1 MYSVIE
7 KIHTEDSVVSQT
19 IKTKG
24 RDPVK
29 RGEILSYI
37 RERVRSGIWKP
48 GDKLPPRTW
57 FEQKFAAAPLTVQ
70 RTFQILIDDKVLFSE
85 KRIGTRVSL
94 RQPHLARYG
103 VILYGTRKL
112 ESMFS
117 RVLVKAIEKVS
128 GEEELDIDSF
138 FVLGLTKDAEDYRR
152 LLYGIENGL
161 FAGLFFATIPNSL
174 ANTPVVCNDLP
185 KIAIGHSSD
194 FPGLLT
200 IDLDTQGV
208 VTEVLRYFAGSGC
221 RRIAAILSGEK
232 TCLENCRKFH
242 LGAEQYGLEAPA
254 GNVLE
259 LSAVSPFQVRPL
271 MHLLFSPDS
280 CRPPEGLYVGDDNFL
295 PHVIAIL
302 RERFGA
308 DAENKVKLVSQV
320 NFPRVVNYDFPIK
333 FFGFDLADL
342 FLRSIHA
349 MREFREKPQEI
360 PPILFK
366 PMDGSHTTRK
376 EGTR

>member
-1 MYSVIE
+1 M
-7 KIHTEDSVVSQT
+7 VSQT

-48 GDKLPPRTW
+48 GDKVPPRTW

-94 RQPHLARYG
+94 RQPHLTRYG
-103 VILYGTRKL
+103 AILYGTRKL

-117 RVLVKAIEKVS
+117 RVLVKAIEQIS
-128 GEEELDIDSF
+128 REEELDIDSF

-185 KIAIGHSSD
+185 KIAIGHSSAH

-208 VTEVLRYFAGSGC
+208 VMEVLRYFAENGS
-221 RRIAAILSGEK
+221 RRIAAILAGENSR
-232 TCLENCRKFH
+232 LESCASFREK
-242 LGAEQYGLEAPA
+242 AEEYGLEVPE

-271 MHLLFSPDS
+271 MHLLFSPDNS
-280 CRPPEGLYVGDDNFL
+280 RPPEGLYVGDDNFL
-295 PHVIAIL
+295 PHVIDIL
-302 RERFGA
+302 RERFGP
-308 DAENKVKLVSQV
+308 DAEQKVKVVSQV
-320 NFPRVVNYDFPIK
+320 NFPKITDYDFPVK
-333 FFGFDLADL
+333 FFGFDLAAL
-342 FLRSIHA
+342 FLRSIRA
-349 MREFREKPQEI
+349 MRDFRNRQQTASAL
-360 PPILFK
+360 LFK
-366 PMDGSHTTRK
+366 PMDDSHITRK

>member
-1 MYSVIE
+1 M
-7 KIHTEDSVVSQT
+7 VSQK

-29 RGEILSYI
+29 REEILSYI
-37 RERVRSGIWKP
+37 RERVHRGIWRP

-57 FEQKFAAAPLTVQ
+57 FEQQFDAAPLTVQ
-70 RTFQILIDDKVLFSE
+70 RTFQILIDDKVLCSE

-94 RQPHLARYG
+94 RQPHLSRYG

-117 RVLVKAIEKVS
+117 QVFIKTLEQVAEK
-128 GEEELDIDSF
+128 EEIDIDCF

-174 ANTPVVCNDLP
+174 ANTPAVCNDLP
-185 KIAIGHSSD
+185 KIAIGHPSRE
-194 FPGLLT
+194 FPELPT
-200 IDLDTQGV
+200 INLDTEGV
-208 VTEVLRYFAGSGC
+208 VTEVLRYFSKCGC
-221 RRIAAILSGEK
+221 RRIAAILSGENSH
-232 TCLENCRKFH
+232 LENCVSFQKKA
-242 LGAEQYGLEAPA
+242 AEFGLDAPA
-254 GNVLE
+254 GYVLE

-271 MHLLFSPDS
+271 THLLFSPDNS
-280 CRPPEGLYVGDDNFL
+280 QPPEGLYVGDDNFL
-295 PHVIAIL
+295 PHVIDIL
-302 RERFGA
+302 RERFGD
-308 DAENKVKLVSQV
+308 DAEQKVKIVSQV
-320 NFPRVVNYDFPIK
+320 NFPRISKYDFPVK

-342 FLRSIHA
+342 FLRCIKT
-349 MREFREKPQEI
+349 MRELRKNAQPT
-360 PPILFK
+360 PALLFE
-366 PMDGSHTTRK
+366 PMEDSATMDSHTTKK

>member
-1 MYSVIE
+1 M
-7 KIHTEDSVVSQT
+7 VVSQT
-19 IKTKG
+19 VKTKG

-37 RERVRSGIWKP
+37 RERVRSGVWKP

-117 RVLVKAIEKVS
+117 RVLVKAIEMASK
-128 GEEELDIDSF
+128 EEKIDVDCF

-161 FAGLFFATIPNSL
+161 FAGLFFATLPISL
-174 ANTPVVCNDLP
+174 KNTPVVCNDLP

-194 FPGLLT
+194 HFPGLLT

-208 VTEVLRYFAGSGC
+208 VTEVLQYFAGNGC
-221 RRIAAILSGEK
+221 KRIAAILSGEK

-242 LGAEQYGLEAPA
+242 QEAEKYGLEAPA

-271 MHLLFSPDS
+271 MHLLFSPDNR
-280 CRPPEGLYVGDDNFL
+280 RPPEGLYVGDDNFL
-295 PHVIAIL
+295 PHVIKIL

-308 DAENKVKLVSQV
+308 EAENKVKLVSQV
-320 NFPRVVNYDFPIK
+320 NFPRLVNYDFPIK

-342 FLRSIHA
+342 FLRSIHT
-349 MREFREKPQEI
+349 MREFQKKPQKK
-360 PPILFK
+360 PTILFNL
-366 PMDGSHTTRK
+366 MDETHIIKK